1 MMLTQYLGT
10 SGPVTVAHKINRHST
25 IHISLLSFLLLTYST
40 YFRSSFNEDLVR
52 VNLLFMVNVFLH
64 IGKLLLL
71 SLILD

>member
-25 IHISLLSFLLLTYST
+25 ISLLCFLLLTYST